1 MFKNVKK
8 IEQHLFE
15 LQDKK
20 YKEFHK
26 GLVPNIDEESIIGVR
41 VPVLRNYAKSLM
53 KESYVQEF
61 LDNLPHKY
69 NDENQLHSLL
79 LSDIKDFDVCVK
91 EVERF
96 LPYVNN
102 WSVCDI
108 LSPKCFR
115 KNKEKLLPYL
125 CSWIKGKEEYMV
137 RFAIVMFM
145 QHFLGENFK
154 AEYLQQVINVKRE
167 EYYIK
172 MAQSWYIATALAKN
186 YEQVVGVLEQKRLEK
201 WTHNKSIQKAVESF
215 RIKPE
220 QKTYLRTLKIK

>member
-26 GLVPNIDEESIIGVR
+26 GLVPNIDEESIIGIR
-41 VPVLRNYAKSLM
+41 VPVLRKYAKSLM
-53 KESYVQEF
+53 KENYVQEF

-96 LPYVNN
+96 LPYVNY
-102 WSVCDI
+102 S
-108 LSPKCFR
+108 
-115 KNKEKLLPYL
+115 
-125 CSWIKGKEEYMV
+125 
-137 RFAIVMFM
+137 
-145 QHFLGENFK
+145 
-154 AEYLQQVINVKRE
+154 
-167 EYYIK
+167 
-172 MAQSWYIATALAKN
+172 N
-186 YEQVVGVLEQKRLEK
+186 YEKEIKIKNAIDSVEGSVLE
-201 WTHNKSIQKAVESF
+201 
-215 RIKPE
+215 
-220 QKTYLRTLKIK
+220 KIKRNYCLISVLG